1 MPQELPGA
9 AAVVQGLGKSYE
21 ARNRGSV
28 NGPGDASVT
37 PWQGKALTGKALG
50 WLGGNLL

>member
-9 AAVVQGLGKSYE
+9 AAVVQGLGQSYE
-21 ARNRGSV
+21 ARNTGSV
-28 NGPGDASVT
+28 NGSGGAAVSL
-37 PWQGKALTGKALG
+37 WQGKALTGKALG